1 MWWRVF
7 FAKTQESFFNF
18 RCTLPFMTFK
28 VNLEKLD
35 AQIKYIGFNMGDSR
49 YVKRF
54 KYLEGLRNCIH
65 DQNLIESL
73 DKIHDAMETIW
84 NPNER
89 LIKNFTDHGV
99 EHSDRIAR
107 NILCLLET
115 DKEIDKTRLSEW
127 EAYLLLASIYLHD
140 IGMQCDVSNF
150 SDVVYKAEK
159 IYHSATDNED
169 QCFKIG
175 YTARDSS
182 DFDYYEQSEIRKN
195 HSILTAAWIEI
206 LRKEDGNSVLH
217 KAAKSIPDNCIEDI
231 KDICMY
237 HSKLPLTLETFGTNK
252 HKLLLAALLRFGDEL
267 DIAKDRVSPDMYE
280 TFRVATENS
289 KHWWLHQHTEID
301 REKLKKGQVI
311 LTYYLNPDDEKH
323 SDIIKDY
330 YYFNFEDKN
339 KELKK
344 ILNDCGVNIHIEPA
358 IIEKDNRCPKM
369 DPKLVEE
376 LNEFK
381 YKPNPSSIESRIGPI
396 RHKSEMRRYPKKRD
410 APNENQDGSPI
421 YAITF
426 DVPNNWIIHSTN
438 EDDNNENMKLL
449 LKHGSSSIEINVI
462 KIKGHGIPQILTR
475 KFLKT
480 DWENCYN
487 NGFSWSVNTDIGDHY
502 IDYIIHRNDFWTGRL
517 SVGTGISRIDHDIKS
532 PYYGIKYNGGMPNEW
547 VIAWTNPRYKDR
559 IIAIHA
565 KFREKYVK
573 NDYEGEVVN
582 LGGGT
587 NDPIKMQS
595 PLYTILK
602 NFKMGEYS

>member
-1 MWWRVF
+1 M
-7 FAKTQESFFNF
+7 K
-18 RCTLPFMTFK
+18 FK
-28 VNLEKLD
+28 VVLEELD
-35 AQIKYIGFNMGDSR
+35 AQIKNVEIDVDDPR
-49 YVKRF
+49 YVKSY
-54 KYLEGLRNCIH
+54 KYLEELKNCIH
-65 DQNLIESL
+65 NQNLLESL
-73 DKIHDAMETIW
+73 GAIHDAMETIW

-89 LIKNFTDHGV
+89 LIKNFTDHGI
-99 EHSDRIAR
+99 EHSNRIAR

-115 DKEIDKTRLSEW
+115 DKETDKTRLSEK

-150 SDVVYKAEK
+150 LDVVDKAEQ
-159 IYHSATDNED
+159 YYSSATGKGDR
-169 QCFKIG
+169 CFKIK

-182 DFDYYEQSEIRKN
+182 DFDYYEQTEIRKN
-195 HSILTAAWIEI
+195 HSILTAAWIDL
-206 LRKEDGNSVLH
+206 LREEEKCSVLH
-217 KAAKSIPDNCIEDI
+217 KAAKLIPDDCIEDI
-231 KDICMY
+231 KHICMY
-237 HSKLPLTLETFGTNK
+237 HSKLELTSETFEDRR
-252 HKLLLAALLRFGDEL
+252 KLLLAALLRFGDEL

-280 TFRVATENS
+280 TFRVAIENS

-301 REKLKKGQVI
+301 REELKKGPVI
-311 LTYYLNPDDEKH
+311 LTYYLDPADEKY

-344 ILNDCGVNIHIEPA
+344 ILNDCGVNIHIEP
-358 IIEKDNRCPKM
+358 IRIEKDNRCPKM

-381 YKPNPSSIESRIGPI
+381 YKPNPSSIESRTGPI

-426 DVPNNWIIHSTN
+426 DVPNNWMIHSTN
-438 EDDNNENMKLL
+438 EDEDDKNENMKLL
-449 LKHGSSSIEINVI
+449 LKHESSSIEINVI

-480 DWENCYN
+480 DWEDRYN
-487 NGFSWSVNTDIGDHY
+487 SGFSWSVNTDIGEHY
-502 IDYIIHRNDFWTGRL
+502 IGYIIHRNDFWTGRF
-517 SVGTGISRIDHDIKS
+517 SVGTGISRIELDTKS
-532 PYYGIKYNGGMPNEW
+532 PYYGIKYNGEIPHEW

-565 KFREKYVK
+565 KFRENYVK
-573 NDYEGEVVN
+573 NDYESEVVN
-582 LGGGT
+582 SGGGT
-587 NDPIKMQS
+587 NNPIKMQS
-595 PLYTILK
+595 PLYIILR
-602 NFKMGEYS
+602 NFKMEVHSYDRF